1 MHHLNIKLKDWL
13 FIFLFGLFFG
23 TLFGTAL
30 YILASSNPIDG
41 AILGGLNGFFIALMS
56 LVLITIGN
64 DFILPKVD
72 EKYWNGISFVLAFLS
87 GIFGSLWASFAA
99 IMGGVFIIDGY
110 YNNLDLFTF
119 LIGLITYLIGF
130 VMYLFVSS
138 RNQQEFIAKQYKQ
151 SRLHLL
157 QAQLNPHFLFNSLNS
172 VAELVYVDAKK
183 SERAI
188 MNISKFL
195 RSTLDESLKV
205 SLANELE
212 LVQNY
217 VNIENIRF
225 MDNISLQID
234 TQVLSTK
241 EIFLPKFSIQLLIEN
256 AIKHNNVAKSKIK
269 ISVVARKLNDTIEI
283 MISDNGKGFNHIIY
297 GTGLRNLKE
306 RVEFLNNGTLTQK
319 SEEDKTEFTI
329 TLKDNYENIGY

>member
-1 MHHLNIKLKDWL
+1 MHHLKIKTKDWL
-13 FIFLFGLFFG
+13 FIFLFGVFFG

-30 YILASSNPIDG
+30 YILASSSPFDG

-56 LVLITIGN
+56 LLFITIGN
-64 DFILPKVD
+64 NLILPKVAP
-72 EKYWNGISFVLAFLS
+72 KYWNGISFVLAFLS

-99 IMGGVFIIDGY
+99 ITSNIFIIDGY
-110 YNNLDLFTF
+110 YNNLNLFTF

-138 RNQQEFIAKQYKQ
+138 RNQQEFTAKQYKQ

-195 RSTLDESLKV
+195 RSTLDETLKV
-205 SLANELE
+205 SLESELE

-225 MDNISLQID
+225 MENITLQIN
-234 TQVLSTK
+234 TNKQNKK

-256 AIKHNNVAKSKIK
+256 AIKHNNVAKKTLIVKVEIEKI
-269 ISVVARKLNDTIEI
+269 DTQII
-283 MISDNGKGFNHIIY
+283 ITVTDDGKGFQTITY
-297 GTGLRNLKE
+297 GTGLTNLKE
-306 RVEFLNNGTLTQK
+306 RLEFLNNGTLTQK
-319 SEEDKTEFTI
+319 SDPDKTQFTI

>member
-1 MHHLNIKLKDWL
+1 MHHLKIKTKDWL
-13 FIFLFGLFFG
+13 FIFLFGVFFG

-30 YILASSNPIDG
+30 YILASSSPFDG

-56 LVLITIGN
+56 LLFITIGN
-64 DFILPKVD
+64 NFILPKVAP
-72 EKYWNGISFVLAFLS
+72 KYWNGISFVLAFLS
-87 GIFGSLWASFAA
+87 GVFGSLWASFAA

-110 YNNLDLFTF
+110 YNNLNLFTF

-138 RNQQEFIAKQYKQ
+138 RNQQEFTAKQYKE

-205 SLANELE
+205 SLENELE

-225 MDNISLQID
+225 MENITLQINRNNEA
-234 TQVLSTK
+234 TK

-256 AIKHNNVAKSKIK
+256 AIKHNNVAKKTLTVKVEIEKI
-269 ISVVARKLNDTIEI
+269 DTQII
-283 MISDNGKGFNHIIY
+283 ITVTDNGKGFETIHY
-297 GTGLRNLKE
+297 GTGLTNLKE
-306 RVEFLNNGTLTQK
+306 RLEFLNNGTLTQT
-319 SEEDKTEFTI
+319 SDTNKTQFKI